1 MQKYVIVHF
10 IDSNNVPHNF
20 NASEWPLHI
29 TLLANF
35 TLAGKLETLIT
46 KLDGYS
52 AQEQSFV
59 VGVDSEDLFGLNKN
73 VAVSLIEPSIEIIE
87 THLSLARIAISLGAK
102 FDEPRYMNDG
112 FRPHATIQLKS
123 RLKIGQ
129 TVNIDTFSLVD
140 MFPDNDINKRRIIK
154 KFELQ

>member
-35 TLAGKLETLIT
+35 TIADTL
-46 KLDGYS
+46 KSLVKQLDAFS
-52 AQEQSFV
+52 LQLQSFD
-59 VGVDSEDLFGLNKN
+59 VDVNGEDLFGADKN
-73 VAVSLIEPSIEIIE
+73 VAVSLIKPNSELIK
-87 THLSLARIAISLGAK
+87 THLSLASIAILLGAK

-123 RLKIGQ
+123 RLKEGQ
-129 TVNIDTFSLVD
+129 TVNINAFTLVD
-140 MFPDNDINKRRIIK
+140 MLPDNDITKRRIIK
-154 KFELQ
+154 KFELL